1 MTKFRDFPK
10 FSEIWCEGILRFFRF
25 SRKARQGK
33 AIPYQK
39 IKKSTETA
47 GNPEGLQLW
56 LLPVQKLRT
65 ALTSI
70 ARNAGAHATL
80 WAAGLLGWLGGA
92 ALLAAQTL

>member
-33 AIPYQK
+33 ANPYQK

-47 GNPEGLQLW
+47 RSPRGGSNREEDTNKGMQGKHDDMNFCKNEYISYDEGAYNTDRY
-56 LLPVQKLRT
+56 K
-65 ALTSI
+65 I
-70 ARNAGAHATL
+70 EC
-80 WAAGLLGWLGGA
+80 
-92 ALLAAQTL
+92 